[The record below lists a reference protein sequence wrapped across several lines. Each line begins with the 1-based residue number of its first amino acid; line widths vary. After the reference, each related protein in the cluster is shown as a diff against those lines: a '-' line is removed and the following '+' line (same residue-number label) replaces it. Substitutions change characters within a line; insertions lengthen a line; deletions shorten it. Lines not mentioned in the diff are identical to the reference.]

1 MPYAWG
7 CCLIRTVGLEAIR
20 CPYMP
25 AVGLTMSAFDS
36 VRCLPLRDVDSI
48 ARASSRSDLFNW
60 PRVIRKEKH
69 DN

>member
-1 MPYAWG
+1 
-7 CCLIRTVGLEAIR
+7 
-20 CPYMP
+20 MP

-69 DN
+69 DNWRRRWKPERWFNSPDAL